1 MSQAPRVLWI
11 TPWYPD
17 AAHPYRAAYIQAQF
31 RAVRKQGA
39 DTQLL
44 FVDVADG
51 PGLWYSRWETTEP
64 GVFQL
69 KIRSRAWKAIAHLP
83 GWLAVWASR
92 RAFRELPALQT
103 PQLLHGNIGFP
114 GGVFTRVLADRWGIP
129 YVITEHWSKATA
141 HLHRSFFRT
150 SLRRAY
156 LQAARVLPVSG
167 HLASDLAAEGIVH
180 STVIP
185 NVIDFGPFYHRDAS
199 SALPAD
205 GACESVWRWLS
216 VASLIPANASIKR
229 VEWILLALAWY
240 RNNRPDIRIEWVHVG
255 DGARLPQLQQM
266 AQNEGVAAQ
275 ITWAG
280 SLSLEAIGHQMRK
293 ADLFLHPTTQET
305 FGLVVREALATGLR
319 VVTTEIPAH
328 SGWWKPEFGVRT
340 EPNELAF
347 LHGVQKM
354 ENQNPTVPKHAFHRE
369 EFATGSVGQAL
380 LAVYREVVA
389 SKTAKG

>member
-1 MSQAPRVLWI
+1 MNDAPRVLWI

-31 RAVRKQGA
+31 RAVREQGA
-39 DTQLL
+39 DAQLL
-44 FVDVADG
+44 FVDVAHG
-51 PGLWYSRWETTEP
+51 TGLWDSRWETMEP
-64 GVFQL
+64 GVFRL

-83 GWLAVWASR
+83 SWLAVWASR

-141 HLHRSFFRT
+141 HLHRPFYQT

-185 NVIDFGPFYHRDAS
+185 NVIDFVPFFHRDAS

-255 DGARLPQLQQM
+255 DGARLSHLQQM
-266 AQNEGVAAQ
+266 AQNEGVAEQ

-305 FGLVVREALATGLR
+305 FGLVVREALATGLP
-319 VVTTEIPAH
+319 VLTTDIPAH
-328 SGWWKPEFGVRT
+328 QGWWKPEFGICTRLN
-340 EPNELAF
+340 NEAF
-347 LHGVQKM
+347 LNGIQAM
-354 ENQNPTVPKHAFHRE
+354 ENHRTGFSESAFDRE
-369 EFATGSVGQAL
+369 PFTIEAVGTDLLGIYRSL
-380 LAVYREVVA
+380 LAPKA
-389 SKTAKG
+389 H